1 MNLQAPLDT
10 TIEIVTPENIS
21 FRYEIVGPFR
31 RLPAFALDLCIRFV
45 AIFITF
51 FLISFL
57 DILVGQAALAV
68 LLIAWFLLE
77 WFYGALFETYFNGQT
92 PGKRIMGIRVVSTSG
107 HPITGLQAVM
117 RNILRGVDMMPLV
130 PFTTVNQD
138 YIYLIVPTFFLGFI
152 SQTLNS
158 RFQRIGDIVCG
169 TMVVVDERRRRR
181 VFSIPTDP
189 QQLAILESIP
199 ASFVVSQRLHRALA
213 TYVERR
219 GRMALPR
226 RREIARHLAA
236 PLIMRFGLADTT
248 NFDTLMCALYDRE
261 QLRGRRPRGKP
272 AIRQGMDGDD
282 LLPPEVDPAASSA
295 SPDEG
300 RPE

>member
-1 MNLQAPLDT
+1 MISATQLDT

-31 RLPAFALDLCIRFV
+31 RLPAFALDLSIRFI

-51 FLISFL
+51 FIISLLGFV
-57 DILVGQAALAV
+57 VGPGAFAI
-68 LLIAWFLLE
+68 LLIAWFVLE

-130 PFTTVNQD
+130 PATILDQD
-138 YIYLIVPTFFLGFI
+138 VIYLVVPTFFLGFI

-181 VFSIPTDP
+181 TFTNELDP
-189 QQLAILESIP
+189 QHMQILESIP
-199 ASFVVSQRLHRALA
+199 GSFVVNQQLQRALA

-236 PLIMRFGLADTT
+236 PLILRFGLPDSTS
-248 NFDTLMCALYDRE
+248 FDILLCALYDRE
-261 QLRGRRPRGKP
+261 QQRNRRQPARQDAPR
-272 AIRQGMDGDD
+272 AERAFAVS
-282 LLPPEVDPAASSA
+282 EPAAPQAPTSIPGEGDSA
-295 SPDEG
+295 
-300 RPE
+300 